1 VGRSTVYCG
10 TCGRSVI
17 EDEARRSLTAGCGT
31 CRPEPALSR
40 TKSRTIPVIRRT
52 RSRGIEDP
60 VTGILLNVVLVAVG
74 ALLLVAVTPDETSA
88 DPKGGLEAALANIR
102 KIRESDPSFARSA
115 EVLELFDSAGNIAGV
130 KRPEV
135 NRLREEYRL
144 EIRGYYGN

>member
-1 VGRSTVYCG
+1 
-10 TCGRSVI
+10 
-17 EDEARRSLTAGCGT
+17 
-31 CRPEPALSR
+31 
-40 TKSRTIPVIRRT
+40 VIRRT